1 MKKQSGF
8 TLIELMIVVA
18 IVAILAAIAM
28 PAYQSYVKRAKFSE
42 VVAASGPAKTAY
54 EVCVQ
59 GTDVTGTVLIA
70 NSNSENTNCAAA
82 AQAAGVAGF
91 TANTTA
97 GAYGVASLTAAVN
110 STSNGALITVTGSP
124 GFGTTITF
132 TLDGVVET
140 ATKKVNWTKGGTC
153 VAAGLC

>member
-28 PAYQSYVKRAKFSE
+28 PAYQSYVTRAKFSE

-59 GTDVTGTVLIA
+59 GTDVTAAVMRA
-70 NSNSENTNCAAA
+70 NTNNVNTNCATAAQTAGLSGFTSAA
-82 AQAAGVAGF
+82 AGTFGVED
-91 TANTTA
+91 
-97 GAYGVASLTAAVN
+97 LTATVN
-110 STSNGALITVTGSP
+110 GNTGAIITVTGSDA
-124 GFGTTITF
+124 FDQNATAQTF
-132 TLDGVVET
+132 TLTGTIEN
-140 ATKKVNWTKGGTC
+140 TKKVTWVKGGTC
-153 VAAGLC
+153 AAGGVC